1 MDHPDSSCGSS
12 EGPPEPRPV
21 TSTPSA
27 WELLL
32 GHTELWARVAAAGL
46 GLEDPGIH
54 PFVPGSVSE
63 RPLSEAPNLFHTW
76 GRPQQ
81 GMCRP
86 LAASRTKPHPGLGL
100 RSLVARARAQTF
112 LSPLDHRKA
121 PRGRRPDAPGF
132 LIHPHLH
139 LLHLPGPQSQSLLPA
154 PLPAPGD
161 LGRRGGRLVDAAVGR
176 GALAVD
182 VEIVAVLLPVYLL
195 LEAQNHAPVALARLL
210 VTLGL
215 VELACG
221 EWSTRTLRSQE
232 ASESGPGQATP
243 SSRGAHPG
251 PAGAGGQGRGPAS
264 HIPSPPGAPGM
275 WETHNHGSPTGQ
287 C

>member
-1 MDHPDSSCGSS
+1 M
-12 EGPPEPRPV
+12 
-21 TSTPSA
+21 
-27 WELLL
+27 
-32 GHTELWARVAAAGL
+32 
-46 GLEDPGIH
+46 
-54 PFVPGSVSE
+54 
-63 RPLSEAPNLFHTW
+63 
-76 GRPQQ
+76 
-81 GMCRP
+81 
-86 LAASRTKPHPGLGL
+86 
-100 RSLVARARAQTF
+100 ARARAQTF